1 MGRASPLQLH
11 GLPRPRGSLQGPGF
25 SQGEGGAALEPS
37 QREMRAP
44 AEQSQ
49 AWQAGDSLVR
59 LIGKESLDWHPDVG
73 KQAGL

>member
-11 GLPRPRGSLQGPGF
+11 GLPRPQGSLQEPGF
-25 SQGEGGAALEPS
+25 SQGEGGTALEPS

-49 AWQAGDSLVR
+49 AWPAGDSLVR
-59 LIGKESLDWHPDVG
+59 LTGEESLDWRPDVG